1 MERRTVPNRKS
12 REGERNRAIRS
23 HHTVENAIRV
33 RLFELQDKER
43 QEHRASHPVGP
54 MKDRAYT
61 VELHINIDLK
71 EPARS
76 QTGRYLTFIVQWHE
90 QTHGGSV
97 ETLVQV
103 NVIEPLDWA

>member
-1 MERRTVPNRKS
+1 
-12 REGERNRAIRS
+12 
-23 HHTVENAIRV
+23 
-33 RLFELQDKER
+33 
-43 QEHRASHPVGP
+43 

-61 VELHINIDLK
+61 VELHIDIDLK

-103 NVIEPLDWA
+103 NVIEPLDWAEVGPVIVSGRTPGAQKHRTTALRWRLDKTGTGLMEQRTRLFC